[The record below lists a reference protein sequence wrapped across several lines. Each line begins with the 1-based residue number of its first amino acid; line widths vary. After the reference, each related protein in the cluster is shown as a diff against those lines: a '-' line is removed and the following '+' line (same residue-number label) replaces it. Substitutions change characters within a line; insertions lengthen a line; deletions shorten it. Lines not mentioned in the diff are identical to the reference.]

1 MAILATC
8 FRPHGRGPAGRR
20 VMVGRW
26 APVVGASVGEE
37 VVVTVDRSLSSDVIE
52 IHCHGGEAAPAHVLD
67 GLVRG
72 GARRVDWRDWL
83 AHVGESTIAIEARD
97 ALCRVGGSKGAAILG
112 RQFAGALDRAFD
124 ELRNLV
130 AVDPDGA
137 RTLGARLLAASTTGL
152 RLVDPWRVLVT
163 GYVNVGKSSLVN
175 ALAGHP
181 RALVSPEA
189 GTTRDLLPTR
199 VVLEG
204 WEIDVIDS
212 AGLRS
217 DDGPVPA
224 TERGGIAAARRAAM
238 HADLVLR
245 VHPVDLPHLP
255 ARQAGEILVLSKADL
270 GGTPVVDALLTS
282 ATTGLGIDALARAIV
297 DRLVPSERHDPDLL
311 AGAVPFTRRQ
321 VEAIERLVASLRDA
335 GHAPPR
341 HSVAPDRPW
350 VRADDGG
357 DPVQ

>member
-8 FRPHGRGPAGRR
+8 FRPHSRGPAGRR

-26 APVVGASVGEE
+26 APVGDASVGEE
-37 VVVTVDRSLSSDVIE
+37 VVVTVDRSPSSDVIE

-67 GLVRG
+67 GLMRG

-83 AHVGESTIAIEARD
+83 ADVGETTIAIEARD

-124 ELRNLV
+124 ELCHLV
-130 AVDPDGA
+130 AADPDGA
-137 RTLGARLLAASTTGL
+137 RTLAIRLLSASTTGL

-163 GYVNVGKSSLVN
+163 GHVNVGKSSLVN

-204 WEIDVIDS
+204 WDIDVIDS
-212 AGLRS
+212 AGLRP
-217 DDGPVPA
+217 DGGPVPA
-224 TERGGIAAARRAAM
+224 TERSGIDAARRAAM
-238 HADLVLR
+238 HADLVIR
-245 VHPVDLPHLP
+245 VHPANELPLP
-255 ARQAGEILVLSKADL
+255 PRLAGEILVLSKADL
-270 GGTPVVDALLTS
+270 GGIRVSDAPLTS
-282 ATTGLGIDALARAIV
+282 ATTGLGIDALGRAIV
-297 DRLVPSERHDPDLL
+297 DRLIPSARHDPDLL
-311 AGAVPFTRRQ
+311 AGAVPFTRRH
-321 VEAIERLVASLRDA
+321 VATIERLVASLRDA
-335 GHAPPR
+335 EHAPR
-341 HSVAPDRPW
+341 HAATADRPAI
-350 VRADDGG
+350 RADDGA
-357 DPVQ
+357 Q